1 MGNVLDKLSSDSEQS
16 DSNKNKRR
24 SEEKSLS
31 SAKAGDTDFEF
42 HSSDPANSVPVS
54 KGKINNKSKK
64 SNSNTKKTPLNVIVK
79 KTKNSRK
86 LKTQTENKKN
96 DLNASTDSNMVKRTA
111 LNEIGTPVQT
121 PTSGKKFFKTRSPA
135 AADKCFGSIVV
146 HKGFNLQ
153 FKAKKTDKK
162 ASATKRKDEKR
173 TAKPKINK
181 TSTITTSSS
190 KLLRSSDNGV
200 IYVEDDKAGA
210 DSHGLPLVKQSA
222 ELNGEHQHEDINSN
236 ETVKDTSDLK
246 IELNGEHQ
254 RDLKIELNG
263 EHQHEDIN
271 SDETVKDTSDLKI
284 ENGEHQHENINSD
297 ETVKD
302 TSDLK
307 IEEEITRDFADSA
320 IDTANSEDLFSTLSG
335 GGENGMKEE
344 PQQVDSV
351 QRTPSKRT
359 RSISASPL
367 SDSSSIVKGSPAG
380 QSSGE
385 KLFPIFK
392 QTNQGNETPKNSSNS
407 LRKLR

>member
-16 DSNKNKRR
+16 DSNKNRRR
-24 SEEKSLS
+24 SEENRLS

-42 HSSDPANSVPVS
+42 HSSDPANAVPVS
-54 KGKINNKSKK
+54 KGRINNKSKK
-64 SNSNTKKTPLNVIVK
+64 SNSNTKKTPLNVVVK
-79 KTKNSRK
+79 KSKNSRK

-96 DLNASTDSNMVKRTA
+96 DLIASTDSPIVKRTA

-162 ASATKRKDEKR
+162 ASATKKKDEKR
-173 TAKPKINK
+173 TTKPKINK

-200 IYVEDDKAGA
+200 IYVEDEKAGA
-210 DSHGLPLVKQSA
+210 DSHSLPLVKQPE
-222 ELNGEHQHEDINSN
+222 ELNGEHQN
-236 ETVKDTSDLK
+236 E
-246 IELNGEHQ
+246 N
-254 RDLKIELNG
+254 
-263 EHQHEDIN
+263 IN
-271 SDETVKDTSDLKI
+271 SDGTVKDTSDLKI

-320 IDTANSEDLFSTLSG
+320 IDTANSEDLFSTLSD
-335 GGENGMKEE
+335 GGENGMKEG

-359 RSISASPL
+359 RSVSASPL

-380 QSSGE
+380 ESSGK

-392 QTNQGNETPKNSSNS
+392 QTNQGSETPKNSSNS

>member
-24 SEEKSLS
+24 SEENRLS
-31 SAKAGDTDFEF
+31 STKAGDIDFEF

-64 SNSNTKKTPLNVIVK
+64 SNSNTKKTPLNVVVK
-79 KTKNSRK
+79 KSKSARK

-96 DLNASTDSNMVKRTA
+96 DLNASADSNTLKRTA

-135 AADKCFGSIVV
+135 ASDKCFGSIVV

-173 TAKPKINK
+173 TKPKINK

-190 KLLRSSDNGV
+190 KLLRSSDNGI

-210 DSHGLPLVKQSA
+210 ESHGLPLVKESA
-222 ELNGEHQHEDINSN
+222 ELNGKHQHENINSD
-236 ETVKDTSDLK
+236 ETMKDTSDLK
-246 IELNGEHQ
+246 IEL
-254 RDLKIELNG
+254 
-263 EHQHEDIN
+263 
-271 SDETVKDTSDLKI
+271 
-284 ENGEHQHENINSD
+284 NGEHQHENINSD

-307 IEEEITRDFADSA
+307 IEEEITQDLADSA
-320 IDTANSEDLFSTLSG
+320 IDTANSEDLFSTLSD
-335 GGENGMKEE
+335 GGENGMREG

-359 RSISASPL
+359 RSVSASPL

-380 QSSGE
+380 QSSGK

>member
-1 MGNVLDKLSSDSEQS
+1 M
-16 DSNKNKRR
+16 
-24 SEEKSLS
+24 S

-42 HSSDPANSVPVS
+42 HSSDPANCVQVS
-54 KGKINNKSKK
+54 KGKLNNTSKK
-64 SNSNTKKTPLNVIVK
+64 SNSNTKKTPLNVVVK
-79 KTKNSRK
+79 KSKNSRK
-86 LKTQTENKKN
+86 LKTQTENKKT
-96 DLNASTDSNMVKRTA
+96 DLNASTDSNTVIRTA

-162 ASATKRKDEKR
+162 ASATKRKDDKR

-181 TSTITTSSS
+181 TSTITTSAS

-210 DSHGLPLVKQSA
+210 ESHDLPLVKQSA
-222 ELNGEHQHEDINSN
+222 ELNGEHQHENITSD
-236 ETVKDTSDLK
+236 ETVKDTSGLN
-246 IELNGEHQ
+246 IEL
-254 RDLKIELNG
+254 KG
-263 EHQHEDIN
+263 EHQHENIN

-284 ENGEHQHENINSD
+284 ELNGEHQHENINSD

-302 TSDLK
+302 TSELK

-320 IDTANSEDLFSTLSG
+320 IDTANSEDLFSTLSDS
-335 GGENGMKEE
+335 GENGMKER
-344 PQQVDSV
+344 PQQVDIV

-359 RSISASPL
+359 CSVSASPL

-380 QSSGE
+380 QSSGK

-407 LRKLR
+407 LRKLRYSMIMYSPKCIR

>member
-24 SEEKSLS
+24 SEENRLS

-54 KGKINNKSKK
+54 KGTINNKSKK
-64 SNSNTKKTPLNVIVK
+64 SNTKKTPLNVVVK
-79 KTKNSRK
+79 KSKNSRK
-86 LKTQTENKKN
+86 LKTETENKKN
-96 DLNASTDSNMVKRTA
+96 DLNASTDSNTVIRTA

-173 TAKPKINK
+173 SAKPKINK

-190 KLLRSSDNGV
+190 KMLRSSDNGV
-200 IYVEDDKAGA
+200 IYVEDDKACA
-210 DSHGLPLVKQSA
+210 ESHDLPSVKKSA
-222 ELNGEHQHEDINSN
+222 ELNGKHQHENIS
-236 ETVKDTSDLK
+236 
-246 IELNGEHQ
+246 
-254 RDLKIELNG
+254 
-263 EHQHEDIN
+263 

-284 ENGEHQHENINSD
+284 ENGEHRHENINSG

-302 TSDLK
+302 TSNLK
-307 IEEEITRDFADSA
+307 IGEEITRDFADSA
-320 IDTANSEDLFSTLSG
+320 VDTANSEDLFSTLSD
-335 GGENGMKEE
+335 GGENGMKKGS
-344 PQQVDSV
+344 QQVESV

-359 RSISASPL
+359 RSVSASPL

-380 QSSGE
+380 QSSGK

-407 LRKLR
+407 LRKLRLSMIMYSPT

>member
-16 DSNKNKRR
+16 DSNKNKHR
-24 SEEKSLS
+24 SEENRLS

-54 KGKINNKSKK
+54 KGKINKSKK
-64 SNSNTKKTPLNVIVK
+64 SNSNTKKTPLNVVVK
-79 KTKNSRK
+79 RSKNSRK

-96 DLNASTDSNMVKRTA
+96 DLNESIDSNTVKRPA

-153 FKAKKTDKK
+153 FKAKKSDKK
-162 ASATKRKDEKR
+162 ASATKRKEEKR

-181 TSTITTSSS
+181 TSTITTSTS

-200 IYVEDDKAGA
+200 IYVEDDRAGA

-222 ELNGEHQHEDINSN
+222 
-236 ETVKDTSDLK
+236 
-246 IELNGEHQ
+246 
-254 RDLKIELNG
+254 ELNG

-320 IDTANSEDLFSTLSG
+320 IDTANSEDLFSTLSDR
-335 GGENGMKEE
+335 GENGMKEGSE
-344 PQQVDSV
+344 QVDSV
-351 QRTPSKRT
+351 QRTPLKRS
-359 RSISASPL
+359 RSASASPL

-380 QSSGE
+380 QSSGK

-407 LRKLR
+407 LRKLRYSMIMFSPT